1 METSENATAHLPHR
15 IALFTTTK
23 RDFAQHVATKLID
36 TPYVP
41 TDIFAHIHPQDME
54 RTYLPMFLYEGTFT
68 ARWTC
73 RRQAEFVEADG
84 KKRMDYQPAEG
95 NTDGTFA
102 FMLTAYEGSRLPD
115 EIVQF
120 SETIPYTSADFTPV
134 DDRTLTAHT
143 EIETDAWKVNRKAD
157 EQFSKRGKALLQEQA
172 ENAARA
178 QLKGQKYKGLKTVF
192 THTFTTNG
200 RLVYVPVWQLHYSY
214 QQNTYYALMDGRGV
228 HTAQTVPQDKGA
240 TRDIRNRYR
249 GEVLFDIVL
258 ALLPLALVYGIQRI
272 FSVALF
278 SNWITWAVLLAVWLY
293 LLFRVWMAFRH
304 KRNALS
310 EAQQLRRAASMQLL
324 AQIK

>member
-258 ALLPLALVYGIQRI
+258 ALLPLALVYAVQRI

-293 LLFRVWMAFRH
+293 LLFRVWTAFRH

>member
-249 GEVLFDIVL
+249 REVLFDIVL
-258 ALLPLALVYGIQRI
+258 ALLPLALVYAIQRI

-278 SNWITWAVLLAVWLY
+278 SNWITWAVLQAVWLY
-293 LLFRVWMAFRH
+293 LLFRVWTAFRH

>member
-214 QQNTYYALMDGRGV
+214 QQNTY
-228 HTAQTVPQDKGA
+228 
-240 TRDIRNRYR
+240 
-249 GEVLFDIVL
+249 
-258 ALLPLALVYGIQRI
+258 
-272 FSVALF
+272 
-278 SNWITWAVLLAVWLY
+278 
-293 LLFRVWMAFRH
+293 
-304 KRNALS
+304 
-310 EAQQLRRAASMQLL
+310 
-324 AQIK
+324 

>member
-157 EQFSKRGKALLQEQA
+157 EQFSKRGRALLQEQA

-258 ALLPLALVYGIQRI
+258 ALLPLALVYAIQRI